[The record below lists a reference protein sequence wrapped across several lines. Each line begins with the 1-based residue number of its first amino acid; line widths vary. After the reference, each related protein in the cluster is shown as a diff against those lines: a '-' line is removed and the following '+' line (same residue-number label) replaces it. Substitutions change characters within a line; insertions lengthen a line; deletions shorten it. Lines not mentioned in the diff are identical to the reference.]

1 MKITIITACIAAALA
16 AGCAGKAVPR
26 SYGDEVMD
34 AVRGRMSPMKECYA
48 TALVDDPTLEGRI
61 MVTFTIDATGRV
73 MSAFAENEGER
84 PMPASVT
91 DCILDVLEATPFP
104 PPEGEVEPTY
114 SFPMTF

>member
-1 MKITIITACIAAALA
+1 MRRPIIVACLAAALG
-16 AGCAGKAVPR
+16 AGCAGKAVAR

-48 TALVDDPTLEGRI
+48 TALVDDPSLEGRV
-61 MVTFTIDATGRV
+61 MFTFTIDATGRV
-73 MSAFAENEGER
+73 MSAYAENEGER
-84 PMPASVT
+84 PLPASVT

-104 PPEGEVEPTY
+104 PPESEEDPTF

>member
-1 MKITIITACIAAALA
+1 MERTIIMTCLAAALA

-48 TALVDDPTLEGRI
+48 TALVDDRTLEGRI
-61 MVTFTIDATGRV
+61 MVTFTIDATGRA
-73 MSAFAENEGER
+73 MSAFAENEGET
-84 PMPASVT
+84 PIPESVT
-91 DCILDVLEATPFP
+91 DCILDVLETTPFP
-104 PPEGEVEPTY
+104 PPEGEVDPTF